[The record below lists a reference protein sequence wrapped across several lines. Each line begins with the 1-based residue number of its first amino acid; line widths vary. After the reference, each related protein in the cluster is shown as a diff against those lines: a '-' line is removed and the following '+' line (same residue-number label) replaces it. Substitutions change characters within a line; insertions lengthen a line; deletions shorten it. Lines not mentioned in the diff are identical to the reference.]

1 MIDFKTIL
9 LPALTLL
16 VVIVGGGWLLIRTL
30 KKSDDPGRLIA
41 KWVITA
47 VVLIVLGVFAKRA
60 LGASGGSFAG
70 SAGLAMVIASSLAVV
85 GILLGVLWASSL
97 GATISRWFENLY
109 LGSGE
114 TEPQPF
120 YAIAEAKRKHGDY
133 RGAVAEIEAQLR
145 AFPNDFRG
153 HLLLAEIK
161 AENLQDLSGA
171 ELVIERFVSPEKG
184 RPLNH
189 VGYALHRL
197 ADWHLKLAQD
207 PDAARATLERL
218 LALMPDGEQAQ
229 VARQRLAHLPSREFL
244 AETHEPPTKALAPHE
259 ESLGLRDDFTGLKAP
274 VEDPATTA
282 ANYVKHLQQFPYDNE
297 AREKLALIYARHY
310 QRLDLAAD
318 QLEQLIAVANQP
330 AHEVIRWL
338 NLLADLQLKLG
349 GDLAAARATLQRIV
363 DGFPDSAAAETTG
376 RRLAYLQTESKA
388 NKEGRVVK
396 LGSYEQNLGLKGR
409 SEP

>member
-1 MIDFKTIL
+1 MIQFKTIL

-16 VVIVGGGWLLIRTL
+16 VVIGGGGWLLVRTL

-47 VVLIVLGVFAKRA
+47 ALLVVLGVFAKRS

-70 SAGLAMVIASSLAVV
+70 GAGLAMVIAGSLAVF
-85 GILLGVLWASSL
+85 GILLGVLWASNI
-97 GATISRWFENLY
+97 GATISKWFENLY

-120 YAIAEAKRKHGDY
+120 YAIAEAKRKHADY
-133 RGAVAEIEAQLR
+133 RGAIAEIEAQLR
-145 AFPNDFRG
+145 VFPKDFRG

-161 AENLQDLSGA
+161 AEDLQDLSGA
-171 ELVIERFVSPEKG
+171 ELVIERFVSPEKN

-207 PDAARATLERL
+207 PDTARATLERI

-229 VARQRLAHLPSREFL
+229 VARQRLAHLPTREFL
-244 AETHEPPTKALAPHE
+244 AETHEPATKPLAPHE
-259 ESLGLRDDFTGLKAP
+259 ESLGLRDDFTDLKVP

-297 AREKLALIYARHY
+297 AREKLALIYAGHY

-330 AHEVIRWL
+330 AHQIIRWL

-349 GDLAAARATLQRIV
+349 NDLAAARATLQRIV

-376 RRLAYLQTESKA
+376 RRLAYLQTELKA
-388 NKEGRVVK
+388 TKEGRVVK
-396 LGSYEQNLGLKGR
+396 LGSYEQNLGLKDKC
-409 SEP
+409 